1 MLKYIPFLFVV
12 CSCQVFGIK
21 NTDTIRQAEEKVL
34 DKIEEKV
41 GIASETEGKPPTS
54 VPQE

>member
-1 MLKYIPFLFVV
+1 MIKYIPLFFLI